1 MKNIDN
7 RLTYTP
13 MGGVS
18 GEAVDIKD
26 GIQGGGISPYL
37 KVGSTPPFGGGD
49 TLGRL
54 VRLVRAWWAGV
65 NNATHPPQSS
75 PLARPWFQKRAT
87 WPALIEYRITYP
99 MVTFKSLENK
109 EQFGACCQRVA
120 STPLESRPN

>member
-1 MKNIDN
+1 MKQYGYILRAKTGPKHMKNIDN
-7 RLTYTP
+7 RLTYIP

-54 VRLVRAWWAGV
+54 VRLVRAWWTGV
-65 NNATHPPQSS
+65 NN
-75 PLARPWFQKRAT
+75 
-87 WPALIEYRITYP
+87 
-99 MVTFKSLENK
+99 
-109 EQFGACCQRVA
+109 G
-120 STPLESRPN
+120 